1 MVIVMRLEYLSYV
14 EEYKDKLEP
23 LMSTLEEKRVWKKIK
38 RTIVPSY
45 SFQKDGVVFVYQV
58 L

>member
-23 LMSTLEEKRVWKKIK
+23 LMNTLEVRGLWRKVERK
-38 RTIVPSY
+38 IVPCY
-45 SFQKDGVVFVYQV
+45 SFQKEGVVFVYQV